1 MADRGGRGR
10 GSDRGR
16 GDFRGRG
23 RGDGGGGRGRGGTEG
38 GGRGRG
44 GFEGGERGRGGG
56 GDFRGDRGGGG
67 FRGDRGGGGFRGD
80 RGGGGF
86 RGDRGGG
93 GFRGDRGG
101 GGFRGDRGGGFR
113 GGRGGAAE
121 GPRVFGSGNIPKPNA
136 EVMKLED
143 AMVKAD
149 LAKAMASASL
159 GVVLPVR
166 PAYGKLGRSI
176 VLYTNY
182 FELKGIHPNLDL
194 YRYSVSFQPDG
205 DKMPKAKKRRLVE
218 LLLQNAPFEG
228 LPIASDWAQML
239 VSPEKIAIGGDKASY
254 TIEWY
259 PADGEPLPA
268 PGPDDTDRVKAARKR
283 CTFKALVDE
292 LGTVSLKELLDDV
305 SKPGSNYP
313 LKLETI
319 QALNILMTHS
329 PSSDSNIATA
339 GGNKFYPFDNHPQ
352 LQYADLGSGLQALR
366 GYFTSVRTSV
376 NRLLVNVNVA
386 TGAFYKP
393 GPLLD
398 VMSEFTGGYPPS
410 NAYQYNKLAAFVK
423 LLKFETNYLPDRKNK
438 GQTKRK
444 QHVITNL
451 SLFGKDSSN
460 LTFDMTDKNGK
471 RTKLSIAEYF
481 KKTYNMTL
489 SVPKAPVVNYGTRDD
504 PKWIPAELCTVLPG
518 QLAKRL
524 LLGPQ
529 TSEMIKFA
537 ARRPHQNAES
547 ITGDGLQ
554 VTEINPMADG
564 LNVAL
569 SRFGIKV
576 DPQLLT
582 VPGRILPAPE
592 LQYRAKTHR
601 PSGGAW
607 NLDPRALGDKPFR
620 HVAKPLGAWS
630 TLVINSGTRDTIMGG
645 PNAVKMH
652 LEAFKQALHSYGLG
666 PGAVQEPVY
675 VNVAFNDLNNKAF
688 AKIQAQ
694 IFDTLKKGFSTKPN
708 FLFVLLPSDNATLY
722 DAIKYVCDCQLG
734 IPNICNIGQKFSKER
749 GQPQYFA
756 NVAMKFNQKLGG
768 VNHIVDAKQMA
779 PLDPQTILFG
789 IDVTHP
795 SPGSSEKA
803 PSIAGV
809 VASVDALFSQY
820 PASMRTQEGRVEM
833 VSELEEMIIERLKL
847 WQKRNQGRLPT
858 KVIVYRDGV
867 SEGQYRL
874 VLENELPAFE
884 AAFDKLYGAKN
895 KHPKISI
902 VIVGKRH
909 HTRFY
914 PTKIED
920 TDGKTGNP
928 MPGTVVDRGVTGE
941 KLFDFFLLAHQGL
954 QGTSKPA
961 HYVVIKD
968 DIKLGADQLQ
978 SLTHSLCYT
987 FARATRAVSICPPA
1001 YYADLLCERG
1011 RSYLHSVLKGD
1022 GNTNFDDTQWR
1033 KDVAA
1038 PLMESM
1044 YYL

>member
-1 MADRGGRGR
+1 
-10 GSDRGR
+10 
-16 GDFRGRG
+16 
-23 RGDGGGGRGRGGTEG
+23 
-38 GGRGRG
+38 
-44 GFEGGERGRGGG
+44 
-56 GDFRGDRGGGG
+56 
-67 FRGDRGGGGFRGD
+67 
-80 RGGGGF
+80 
-86 RGDRGGG
+86 
-93 GFRGDRGG
+93 
-101 GGFRGDRGGGFR
+101 
-113 GGRGGAAE
+113 
-121 GPRVFGSGNIPKPNA
+121 
-136 EVMKLED
+136 
-143 AMVKAD
+143 MVKSD
-149 LAKAMASASL
+149 LSTVMASASL
-159 GVVLPVR
+159 GVVLPPR
-166 PAYGKLGRSI
+166 PAYGTAGRAI

-182 FELKGIHPNLDL
+182 FELKGINPNTNL
-194 YRYSVSFQPDG
+194 YRYSVAFQPDNEI
-205 DKMPKAKKRRLVE
+205 PKARKRRLVE
-218 LLLQNAPFEG
+218 LLLQTTPFQG
-228 LPIASDWAQML
+228 LPVASDWAQIL
-239 VSPEKIAIGGDKASY
+239 VSPKKIPIDGDKASY
-254 TIEWY
+254 TLEWY

-268 PGPDDTDRVKAARKR
+268 AGPNEADRVKAARKKN
-283 CTFKALVDE
+283 THKALVVE

-305 SKPGSNYP
+305 SKPTSNYP

-319 QALNILMTHS
+319 QALNVLMTHG
-329 PSSDSNIATA
+329 PGSDSNIATA
-339 GGNKFYPFDNHPQ
+339 GGNKFYPFGNHPQ
-352 LQYADLGSGLQALR
+352 VQFADLGSGLQALR

-398 VMSEFTGGYPPS
+398 MMREFTGGAPPA
-410 NAYQYNKLAAFVK
+410 NDFQYRKLAAFVR
-423 LLKFETNYLPDRKNK
+423 LLKIETNYLPDRKTK
-438 GQTKRK
+438 GTKRK
-444 QHVITNL
+444 VHVITNL
-451 SLFGKDSSN
+451 SPFNKNSTN
-460 LTFDMTDKNGK
+460 ITFIETDKNGK
-471 RTKLSIAEYF
+471 TNKVSIADYF
-481 KKTYNMTL
+481 KKQYDINL
-489 SVPKAPVVNYGTRDD
+489 SAAQAPVVNYGTKED
-504 PKWIPAELCTVLPG
+504 PKWIPAELCSVVPG

-529 TSEMIKFA
+529 TSEMIRFA

-547 ITGDGLQ
+547 ITGDGLK
-554 VTEINPMADG
+554 VAKINPMANG

-569 SRFGIKV
+569 SKFGIKV

-582 VPGRILPAPE
+582 VPGRILDAPN
-592 LQYRAKTHR
+592 LQYKSGTAK

-607 NLDPRALGDKPFR
+607 NLNPEKLGDKPFR
-620 HVAKPLGAWS
+620 IVAKSLGSWN
-630 TLVINSGTRDTIMGG
+630 TLVINSGNRDTVYGG
-645 PNAVKMH
+645 IQSVKDHLKLFSNALKT
-652 LEAFKQALHSYGLG
+652 YGLN
-666 PGAVQEPVY
+666 PGEIQEPAVI
-675 VNVAFNDLNNKAF
+675 NVPFNDLNNKEF

-694 IFDTLKKGFSTKPN
+694 ITDALRSKFKTKPN

-722 DAIKYVCDCQLG
+722 DAIKFVCDCQHG

-749 GQPQYFA
+749 GQMQYFA

-768 VNHIVDAKQMA
+768 VNHTVDAKKLS

-795 SPGSSEKA
+795 SPGSADSA

-809 VASVDALFSQY
+809 VASVDAVFSQY
-820 PASMRTQEGRVEM
+820 PASMRTQKGRVEM
-833 VSELEEMIIERLKL
+833 VNELEEMIVERLKL
-847 WQKRNQGRLPT
+847 WQKRNQNRLPN

-884 AAFDKLYGAKN
+884 KAFDKLYGAKA

-902 VIVGKRH
+902 VVVGKRH

-914 PTKIED
+914 PTHVND

-978 SLTHSLCYT
+978 SLTHNLCYT
-987 FARATRAVSICPPA
+987 FARATRSVSICPPA

-1022 GNTNFDDTQWR
+1022 GSTDFNSTTWR
-1033 KDVAA
+1033 RDVHPA
-1038 PLMESM
+1038 LMESM

>member
-1 MADRGGRGR
+1 MDQESATGRCTDWTHRGGN
-10 GSDRGR
+10 
-16 GDFRGRG
+16 
-23 RGDGGGGRGRGGTEG
+23 
-38 GGRGRG
+38 
-44 GFEGGERGRGGG
+44 
-56 GDFRGDRGGGG
+56 
-67 FRGDRGGGGFRGD
+67 
-80 RGGGGF
+80 
-86 RGDRGGG
+86 
-93 GFRGDRGG
+93 
-101 GGFRGDRGGGFR
+101 
-113 GGRGGAAE
+113 
-121 GPRVFGSGNIPKPNA
+121 VPKPDA
-136 EVMKLED
+136 EVIKLED

-149 LAKAMASASL
+149 LSTAMASASL
-159 GVVLPVR
+159 GVVLPPR
-166 PAYGKLGRSI
+166 PAYGKLGTPI

-182 FELKGIHPNLDL
+182 FELKGIDPNLHL
-194 YRYSVSFQPDG
+194 YRYSLAFQPDNEI
-205 DKMPKAKKRRLVE
+205 PKARKRRLVE
-218 LLLQNAPFEG
+218 LLLQTAPFKG
-228 LPIASDWAQML
+228 LPIASDWAQTL
-239 VSPEKIAIGGDKASY
+239 VSPKEIPIERDKASY
-254 TIEWY
+254 TLEWY

-268 PGPDDTDRVKAARKR
+268 ASPDDTDRVKAARRKN
-283 CTFKALVDE
+283 THKALVVD

-305 SKPGSNYP
+305 SNPTSNYP

-319 QALNILMTHS
+319 QALNVLMTHG
-329 PSSDSNIATA
+329 PSSDSNISTA
-339 GGNKFYPFDNHPQ
+339 GGNKFYPFGNHPQ
-352 LQYADLGSGLQALR
+352 LQFADLGSGLQALR

-398 VMSEFTGGYPPS
+398 VMMDFTGGQVP
-410 NAYQYNKLAAFVK
+410 NNDFQYRKLAAFVR
-423 LLKFETNYLPDRKNK
+423 LLKFETNYLPDRKAK
-438 GQTKRK
+438 GKTKK
-444 QHVITNL
+444 KVHVITNL
-451 SLFGKDSSN
+451 SPFGRDSTSI
-460 LTFDMTDKNGK
+460 TFDMTDKTGK
-471 RTKLSIAEYF
+471 HTRMSIADYF
-481 KKTYNMTL
+481 KKTYNITL
-489 SVPKAPVVNYGTRDD
+489 KSPKAPVVNYGTKED
-504 PKWIPAELCTVLPG
+504 PKWIPAELCSVLPG

-554 VTEINPMADG
+554 VAKINPMANG

-569 SRFGIKV
+569 SKFGIKV
-576 DPQLLT
+576 NPQLLT
-582 VPGRILPAPE
+582 VPGRILQAPD
-592 LQYRAKTHR
+592 LQYRAKTAR
-601 PSGGAW
+601 PVGGAW
-607 NLDPRALGDKPFR
+607 NLDPRALGDKPFHR
-620 HVAKPLGAWS
+620 VAKSLGEWN
-630 TLVINSGTRDTIMGG
+630 TLVINSGNRDTIMGG
-645 PNAVKMH
+645 PAAVKAN
-652 LEAFKQALHSYGLG
+652 LEAFRLALQTYGLNPG
-666 PGAVQEPVY
+666 PVQQPAFI
-675 VNVAFNDLNNKAF
+675 NVPFNDLNNKDF
-688 AKIQAQ
+688 AKIQKQ
-694 IFDTLKKGFSTKPN
+694 IFEALKSQFKAKPN

-734 IPNICNIGQKFSKER
+734 IPNICNIGQKFSKEK
-749 GQPQYFA
+749 GQMQYFA

-768 VNHIVDAKQMA
+768 VNHTVDAKKMS

-795 SPGSSEKA
+795 SPGSSETA

-820 PASMRTQEGRVEM
+820 PASMRTQKGRVEM
-833 VSELEEMIIERLKL
+833 VNELEEMIVERLKL
-847 WQKRNQGRLPT
+847 WQKRNQNRLPN

-884 AAFDKLYGAKN
+884 KAFDKLYGAKA

-902 VIVGKRH
+902 VVVGKRH

-914 PTKIED
+914 PTRVED
-920 TDGKTGNP
+920 TDGRTGNP

-987 FARATRAVSICPPA
+987 FARATRSVSICPPA

-1022 GNTNFDDTQWR
+1022 GSTDFTNTTWR
-1033 KDVAA
+1033 KDVNPA
-1038 PLMESM
+1038 LMETM